1 MLDLCTYTTIFKIF
15 LCFFL
20 FSFLFSLLS
29 LPFLLFPFSLSST
42 HSFFKTDRVF
52 LYSPACPGTYFVN
65 QTGLKVTEVHL
76 PLHLP
81 LYLAKMFKL
90 LFTVYSKNL
99 FITYFSHCC
108 IPNKRNLLR
117 DGFIL
122 AHSLGYS
129 SSWQL
134 EQI

>member
-1 MLDLCTYTTIFKIF
+1 MYIH
-15 LCFFL
+15 
-20 FSFLFSLLS
+20 S
-29 LPFLLFPFSLSST
+29 LPYSKFFFVSSFFHFFFPFSPSPSFSFPSLFHLLILSSRQT
-42 HSFFKTDRVF
+42 GFFYIALPV
-52 LYSPACPGTYFVN
+52 LELNFVN